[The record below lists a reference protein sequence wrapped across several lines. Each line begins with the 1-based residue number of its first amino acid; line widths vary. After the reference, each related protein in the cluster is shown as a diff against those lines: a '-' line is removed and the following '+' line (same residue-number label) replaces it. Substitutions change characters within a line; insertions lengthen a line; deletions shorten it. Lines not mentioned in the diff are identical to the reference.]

1 MLMNHS
7 ITYYD
12 EHCERFV
19 KETFDID
26 MSNVYQPFLELV
38 PAGGRLLDAGCGSGR
53 DALAFSKL
61 GFEVEA
67 FDASGRCVEQAR
79 QLTGLEIQQLRFDE
93 MAFDNEFD
101 GIWACASLLHLRR
114 DQLDETLGRFY
125 RALREHGV
133 AYLSFKKGDQ
143 DTEKDGRHFTNFTLG
158 EFDAWVSR
166 VKGWICLEAWLS
178 EDLRP
183 DRHNEL
189 WVNGLLKKIPQ

>member
-1 MLMNHS
+1 MDDS

-53 DALAFSKL
+53 DALAFSNL
-61 GFEVEA
+61 GFEVDA
-67 FDASGRCVEQAR
+67 FDASGPCVEQAR
-79 QLTGLEIQQLRFDE
+79 RLTGLKIQRLRFDE
-93 MAFDNEFD
+93 MAFDGEFD
-101 GIWACASLLHLRR
+101 GIWACASLLHIGRE
-114 DQLDETLGRFY
+114 QLDTVLGRFH
-125 RALREHGV
+125 RALKDHGV
-133 AYLSFKKGDQ
+133 AYLSFKKGVQ

-158 EFDAWVSR
+158 EFDTWLSQVE
-166 VKGWICLEAWLS
+166 GWICLEAWLS

-183 DRHNEL
+183 HRRQEF
-189 WVNGLLKKIPQ
+189 WVNGLIRKIP

>member
-1 MLMNHS
+1 MLMNYS

-67 FDASGRCVEQAR
+67 FDASGRCVDQAR

-133 AYLSFKKGDQ
+133 VYLSFKKGDQ

-166 VKGWICLEAWLS
+166 VQGWICLEAWLS

-189 WVNGLLKKIPQ
+189 WVNGLLKKIPR